1 MKTSTPF
8 KLFTDDRG
16 GNLLPVEFA
25 NVDFVPLRVF
35 VVNDVP
41 KDAIR
46 GEHAHY
52 KTKQLLVC
60 VRGSILVGL
69 DDGTTT
75 TEMILTEGESAYI
88 DLFVCDYQQFLT
100 ENAIMMVLASTE
112 YDASDYIND
121 KIEFYNIVRNR
132 K

>member
-1 MKTSTPF
+1 MKTSTSF

-88 DLFVCDYQQFLT
+88 DLFVWDYQQFLT